1 MEKFLSRKFALG
13 VASFVALILATS
25 GVIEQGEEVQ
35 VAEAIAVMLA
45 IVMQGIVDARK
56 S

>member
-13 VASFVALILATS
+13 IAAFVALILATS
-25 GVIEQGEEVQ
+25 GVIDQGEEVQ
-35 VAEAIAVMLA
+35 VVEALAIIFA
-45 IVMQGIVDARK
+45 IVMQGIVDAR